1 MTRTY
6 IIPVEVEIAMTH
18 KGAPGVPAS
27 LNYPGVPAEPPEF
40 EIGAIYVTD
49 LRLNESTDYT
59 LIDAV
64 CDNALA
70 LAAADDWAD
79 DNHEEM

>member
-6 IIPVEVEIAMTH
+6 TIPVEVEIVMTH
-18 KGAPGVPAS
+18 KGAPQVQAS
-27 LNYPGVPAEPPEF
+27 LHHPGAPSEPPEF

-70 LAAADDWAD
+70 LAVADDWAD